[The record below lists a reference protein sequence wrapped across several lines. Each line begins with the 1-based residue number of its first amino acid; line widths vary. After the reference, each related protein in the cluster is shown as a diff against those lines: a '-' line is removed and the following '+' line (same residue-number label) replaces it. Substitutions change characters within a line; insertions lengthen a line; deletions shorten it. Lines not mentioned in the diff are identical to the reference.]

1 MRKKWTLIDFI
12 FLGSKINGDSDWNHE
27 IKRRLLLGRIAI
39 KKPRQCIKKKRHHF
53 ANKGPYSQSCGFFP
67 VVMNGCDS
75 WTIKKAEC
83 QRIYAFELWCW
94 RRL

>member
-27 IKRRLLLGRIAI
+27 VKRRLLLGRIVI
-39 KKPRQCIKKKRHHF
+39 KNLDSVLKRRALTLPTKVHIF
-53 ANKGPYSQSCGFFP
+53 KAVVFFP
-67 VVMNGCDS
+67 VVMNGYDS